1 VGYHQYTRPASRCD
15 SPSADTPTCRPW
27 DYESF
32 KDRLATFTPLNWFS
46 KPAFASPA
54 VCARYGWINTG
65 RDTLSC
71 QW

>member
-1 VGYHQYTRPASRCD
+1 
-15 SPSADTPTCRPW
+15 TCRPW

-32 KDRLATFTPLNWFS
+32 KARLATFTPLNWFS